1 MTYEDHAEYADY
13 DPPTAEEER
22 TAVLLLDAADE
33 ERHAAEERAA
43 AAAAPEDD
51 DECAAE
57 FIDGSWTYCGCPQC
71 EEQEDRDAEDRA
83 EVDYWDGRY

>member
-1 MTYEDHAEYADY
+1 MTYDDHAEYADY

-43 AAAAPEDD
+43 AATAPEDD

-57 FIDGSWTYCGCPQC
+57 FIDGSWTDCGCPEC
-71 EEQEDRDAEDRA
+71 EDRA
-83 EVDYWDGRY
+83 AEELAEAEYMDGRF